1 MNEALAYREEYE
13 KYELINGEVHMM
25 SRPSVD
31 HSRVSRNV
39 LGIFDRHLRGK
50 KCEAFGEVDV
60 FFSEKDNFIPDA
72 MIVCNPD
79 IVKSNGIHGTPDLV
93 VEVLSPSTAKND
105 RFNKKALYEKYAV
118 KEYWIVDPYSRT
130 IEIYHLVEGKFEL
143 DDFYV
148 SYRARDWENLDA
160 KEKAEA
166 EAHHTIKVSLCD
178 DFMVEVG
185 DVFRNVD

>member
-39 LGIFDRHLRGK
+39 LGIFDRHLMGK

-79 IVKSNGIHGTPDLV
+79 IVKSNGIHGTPDLM
-93 VEVLSPSTAKND
+93 VEVLSRSTARND
-105 RFNKKALYEKYAV
+105 KFNKKALYEKYGV
-118 KEYWIVDPYSRT
+118 KEYWIVDPANKT
-130 IEIYHLVEGKFEL
+130 IEIYHLVDGKFEL
-143 DDFYV
+143 DDVFAE
-148 SYRARDWENLDA
+148 YRESEWRGMTAA
-160 KEKAEA
+160 EKAEA
-166 EAHHTIKVSLCD
+166 EAHHTIKVSLYD
-178 DFMVEVG
+178 NFTVEVG
-185 DVFRNVD
+185 DVFRDVD